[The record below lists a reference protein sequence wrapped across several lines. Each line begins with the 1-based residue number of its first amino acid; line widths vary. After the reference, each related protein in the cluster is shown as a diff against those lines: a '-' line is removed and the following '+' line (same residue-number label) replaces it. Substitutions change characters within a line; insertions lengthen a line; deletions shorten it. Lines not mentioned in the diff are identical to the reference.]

1 VSSVIDGRTDALAL
15 IGMGRMGRLVDELAG
30 ASGWSVVSR
39 IGGDSTSKSDGV
51 TKRSLAGASIAIEFT
66 TAAAAPANVLACARV
81 GCPVVSGT
89 TGWDAARAD
98 VEDEITKLGGALLWS
113 PNFAL
118 GAALFARLVDD
129 AARLLRGYAG
139 VDTHIVE
146 THHAAK
152 RDAPSGT
159 ARELAR
165 RAGDAFG
172 RPVPVTSVRVGSVP
186 GTHEIVFDAPY
197 EQIAMT
203 HVARD
208 RRVFADGALRA
219 ARWLLGRQGVYTLD
233 DMLSE
238 LTRMANKS

>member
-1 VSSVIDGRTDALAL
+1 
-15 IGMGRMGRLVDELAG
+15 
-30 ASGWSVVSR
+30 
-39 IGGDSTSKSDGV
+39 
-51 TKRSLAGASIAIEFT
+51 
-66 TAAAAPANVLACARV
+66 
-81 GCPVVSGT
+81 VVSGT

-98 VEDEITKLGGALLWS
+98 VEEEITKLGGALLWS